1 LNSKSV
7 TGGIASWKEFEHMNE
22 HELNRAFAL
31 EGMLEQAITEKET
44 WINVADLLYHA
55 LQSGQDKEQI
65 FNAVALYQFH
75 KAGH

>member
-1 LNSKSV
+1 
-7 TGGIASWKEFEHMNE
+7 MNE

-31 EGMLEQAITEKET
+31 EGMLEQAITEKEK